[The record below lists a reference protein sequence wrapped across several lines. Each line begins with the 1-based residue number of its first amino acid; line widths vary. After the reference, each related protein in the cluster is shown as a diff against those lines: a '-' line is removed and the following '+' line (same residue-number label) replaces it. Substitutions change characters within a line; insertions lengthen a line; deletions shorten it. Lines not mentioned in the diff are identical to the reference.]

1 MDTEVLEVAI
11 DAANEVLGSMW
22 INPTAV
28 TAGTRDML
36 THRVADTVA
45 TRTGCDDPV
54 GVVKLAS
61 YPVTLVLGGGWK
73 LDETEDWL
81 VSSASEHLSA
91 AEYLAPECELSWQ
104 RTGSVEQTALDA
116 LCSSQGT
123 NLEDVVNL
131 KRGTFAQSLAEELRY
146 AFLAPRSR
154 LCVLAT
160 MDWETLLD
168 STMCSCYPELAQQAA
183 RPLVR
188 VDPEE
193 SPVVGLFDPID
204 GRSSGMRVR
213 LERPLEIPPGAVE
226 AAMVERASGDP
237 IWGDKYGMRCLT
249 PGCTLDGRV
258 ADLFGARALRCE
270 SDAMGIRR

>member
-1 MDTEVLEVAI
+1 MDTEVLEATI

-36 THRVADTVA
+36 THRVAATVA
-45 TRTGCDDPV
+45 KRTGCDDPV
-54 GVVKLAS
+54 GVVRSAS

-73 LDETEDWL
+73 LDEAEDWL

-91 AEYLAPECELSWQ
+91 AEYLAPECDLSWQ
-104 RTGSVEQTALDA
+104 RTGSVEQTVLDA

-131 KRGTFAQSLAEELRY
+131 KAGIFAQSLAEELRY

-168 STMCSCYPELAQQAA
+168 CTMCSCSATRSSRS
-183 RPLVR
+183 RP
-188 VDPEE
+188 PA
-193 SPVVGLFDPID
+193 
-204 GRSSGMRVR
+204 RSSGSTPKRVPWSGSSTR
-213 LERPLEIPPGAVE
+213 SMAGA
-226 AAMVERASGDP
+226 
-237 IWGDKYGMRCLT
+237 
-249 PGCTLDGRV
+249 PGCR
-258 ADLFGARALRCE
+258 
-270 SDAMGIRR
+270 

>member
-1 MDTEVLEVAI
+1 MDTEVLEATI
-11 DAANEVLGSMW
+11 DAANEVLGGLW
-22 INPTAV
+22 INPTVV

-36 THRVADTVA
+36 THQVAASVA
-45 TRTGCDDPV
+45 TQTGCDDPA
-54 GVVKLAS
+54 GVVRSAS

-73 LDETEDWL
+73 LDKAEDWL
-81 VSSASEHLSA
+81 VSSASEHLA
-91 AEYLAPECELSWQ
+91 FECDFPWQ

-131 KRGTFAQSLAEELRY
+131 KAGTFAQSLAEELRY
-146 AFLAPRSR
+146 AFLAPRNR

-168 STMCSCYPELAQQAA
+168 CTMRSCYPELAQQAA
-183 RPLVR
+183 RPIVR
-188 VDPEE
+188 VDPDE
-193 SPVVGLFDPID
+193 SPVVGLFDPIE

-213 LERPLEIPPGAVE
+213 LERPLEILPGAVE
-226 AAMVERASGDP
+226 AAMVERASGEP

-249 PGCTLDGRV
+249 PGCTLDGRI